1 MQALSAVGSHG
12 GCALFAGGARGDARS
27 AVLCARGR
35 RGHAMCWIG
44 FEVLE
49 GVRYVPLCMLEAV
62 EGVLCL
68 LEVLEVMRC

>member
-1 MQALSAVGSHG
+1 
-12 GCALFAGGARGDARS
+12 
-27 AVLCARGR
+27 VLELPE
-35 RGHAMCWIG
+35 IVFYG

-68 LEVLEVMRC
+68 LEVLEVIVLLCMRNRLDGPKALKESK